1 MVGDITPW
9 WKTMQLRDEVRAGQG
24 RIDDVQMS
32 LHDAVFGKAGGARVP
47 YESAAYYGEITHPA
61 GSLVALMTQIVL
73 RLGVQ
78 DSNRARAVWRL
89 DQAMG
94 GGKSHGLI
102 GLWHLAKN
110 TTTLADTDLGRAVF
124 AQAEKIAG
132 QGSVAADLG
141 KPVCVVLDCDN
152 PEPRVEHDG
161 PAQTLGGRFLWRLFD
176 GANKKW
182 LAYKDHTASKAK
194 LAEALVDAGRPVL
207 ILVDEIMDY
216 LRWASNKDEKLALDD
231 MAFLRA
237 LLDTVND
244 VPNCAVV
251 VVMIASDKDRIVL
264 NDLGQ
269 RCRGELEDLLIRN
282 GEATTVSSG
291 GDFADIIRRRLFEN
305 PPPSEV
311 SAATARHFK
320 TAMAGVWTKEVF
332 AKTGVNEAGFAKA
345 VARSYP
351 FHPSLIE
358 IAENE
363 WSLHTGFQRVRST
376 IQVFAATVFSLEARA
391 EAGEWAPALIGPGDL
406 PMSERNVRDALL
418 DSGLVTDQRT
428 QASLREIAAV
438 EIADPDH
445 ADRGTARLLDLH
457 RSTQGWNADNPRA
470 AERAATAMFVYSVS
484 PRPNAKRGATETEI
498 RAATFVPVNS
508 YGPGDAEVV
517 LAELFHPDNG
527 LVAYDMVKGTGG
539 QQPRYYFETEKTLA
553 MHARAEREAVTDP
566 ERDEAVATIAFGLA
580 TSGSFDAVLKV
591 DGLGSPIAGTKPDVD
606 MLVSLLEGAGL
617 DDKHKTRLVIL
628 DSRWFSLL
636 NGIDS
641 ETRDAIE
648 AALGIGFRKL
658 AVSWASSC
666 VFACVNTQRRG
677 HARGIATEY
686 LAWKRVASLDAV
698 SANAQLKA
706 QADEQRAEAERRLKK
721 AVKEAYQHILYL
733 GEDAAG
739 GREVRSIRLQKEN
752 QSALDGQI
760 VWAELADA
768 DKAFGVGEFDAR
780 ALLHNLRDQ
789 DWGKPLSEIRDGFW
803 NTPRLPL
810 LPGGDADLRS
820 AVYSAV
826 QAGDL
831 VLVGADSQPRTVTT
845 AADVNLGASGIR
857 IQKPGAS
864 AAGAYVDV
872 PEVVGKDWPAA
883 RILLESIGLIPSST
897 GDGIVAAQDPPPGT
911 TVATGSTVT
920 LQVKKS
926 ATTPAR
932 EHMVG
937 ISAIKSLRDDAAARD
952 GIRNLLNE
960 IKNAVD
966 DDASHVQINITITTP
981 TASKD
986 KIVAR
991 AAEAGLTA
999 KVTDL

>member
-1 MVGDITPW
+1 MAGALTPW
-9 WKTMQLRDEVRAGQG
+9 WKTMQLREEVRAGQG

-32 LHDAVFGKAGGARVP
+32 LHDAVFGKAGGATVP
-47 YESAAYYGEITHPA
+47 YNSAAYYGEITHPA

-78 DSNRARAVWRL
+78 DSTLARAVWRL

-102 GLWHLAKN
+102 GLWHLASS
-110 TTTLADTDLGRAVF
+110 TTTLSQTDLGKAVF
-124 AQAEKIAG
+124 EGAESVAG
-132 QGSVAADLG
+132 KGSVAADLG

-161 PAQTLGGRFLWRLFD
+161 PAQTLGERFLWRLFD

-182 LAYKDHTASKAK
+182 LSYKDHTASKAK
-194 LAEALVDAGRPVL
+194 LAEALTDTGRPVL
-207 ILVDEIMDY
+207 ILIDEIMDY

-237 LLDTVND
+237 LLDTVNE
-244 VPNCAVV
+244 VPNCALV

-264 NDLGQ
+264 NELGQ

-305 PPPSEV
+305 PPPTEV
-311 SAATARHFK
+311 TTATAKHFK
-320 TAMAGVWTKEVF
+320 DAMSGTWTKEVF
-332 AKTGVNEAGFAKA
+332 GKIGGHGDGFAAA
-345 VARSYP
+345 VGRSYP
-351 FHPSLIE
+351 FHPSLID

-376 IQVFAATVFSLEARA
+376 IQVFAATVFSLSARA
-391 EAGEWAPALIGPGDL
+391 EHGDWIPALIGPGDL

-445 ADRGTARLLDLH
+445 ADRGTARLLDLN
-457 RSTQGWNADNPRA
+457 RGAQGWNSENPRA

-508 YGPGDAEVV
+508 YGPGDGEVV
-517 LAELFHPDNG
+517 LAELFDPDNG
-527 LVAYDMVKGTGG
+527 LVAYDLVKGTGG
-539 QQPRYYFETEKTLA
+539 QPPRYYFETEKTLA
-553 MHARAEREAVTDP
+553 MHARAEREAVTDV

-580 TSGSFDAVLKV
+580 TSGSFDSVV
-591 DGLGSPIAGTKPDVD
+591 NVEGNGSPPAGSKPAVD
-606 MLVSLLEGAGL
+606 ELISLLEGAGL
-617 DDKHKTRLVIL
+617 DDKHKTRLVVL

-648 AALGIGFRKL
+648 AALGIGPRKL

-698 SANAQLKA
+698 SSSAELKA
-706 QADEQRAEAERRLKK
+706 QADEQRSEAERRLNK

-733 GEDAAG
+733 GEDASG
-739 GREVRSIRLQKEN
+739 GRETRSIRLQKEN
-752 QSALDGQI
+752 QSALDGSI

-768 DKAFGVGEFDAR
+768 DKAFGVGEFDAK

-789 DWGKPLSEIRDGFW
+789 DWGKPLSEVRDGFW

-810 LPGGDADLRS
+810 LPAGDADLRN

-826 QAGDL
+826 QGGDV
-831 VLVGADSQPRTVTT
+831 VLVGVDGQPRTVTT

-857 IQKPGAS
+857 IQKPGGGS
-864 AAGAYVDV
+864 GATDV
-872 PEVVGKDWPAA
+872 EVPDVVGKQWPAA
-883 RILLESIGLIPSST
+883 RLLLEAEGLVPQSA
-897 GDGIVAAQDPPPGT
+897 GDGVVESQEPAAGTQVA
-911 TVATGSTVT
+911 VGSTVK
-920 LQVKKS
+920 VKVTKREPPP
-926 ATTPAR
+926 TK

-937 ISAIKSLRDDAAARD
+937 IATIKALRDDSAARD

-981 TASKD
+981 TGSKD
-986 KIVAR
+986 KIVSR
-991 AAEAGLTA
+991 AKEAGLNPN
-999 KVTDL
+999 VTDL

>member
-1 MVGDITPW
+1 
-9 WKTMQLRDEVRAGQG
+9 MQLRDEVRAGQG

-32 LHDAVFGKAGGARVP
+32 LHDAVFGKAGGATVP
-47 YESAAYYGEITHPA
+47 YESAVYYGEITHPA
-61 GSLVALMTQIVL
+61 GSLVALMAQIVL
-73 RLGVQ
+73 RLGVP
-78 DSNRARAVWRL
+78 DSNQARAVWRL

-102 GLWHLAKN
+102 GLWHLAKS
-110 TTTLADTDLGRAVF
+110 TTTLTQTDLGKAVF
-124 AQAEKIAG
+124 DLAETVSGKGTIAG
-132 QGSVAADLG
+132 DLG

-161 PAQTLGGRFLWRLFD
+161 PAKTLGERFLWRLFD

-194 LAEALVDAGRPVL
+194 LAEALTDVGRPVL

-216 LRWASNKDEKLALDD
+216 LRWASNRDEKLALDD

-244 VPNCAVV
+244 VPNCALV

-269 RCRGELEDLLIRN
+269 RCRAELEDLLIRN

-305 PPPSEV
+305 PPPTEV
-311 SAATARHFK
+311 SAATAKHFK
-320 TAMAGVWTKEVF
+320 DAMVGAWTKDVF
-332 AKTGVNEAGFAKA
+332 GKVGWSDAEFTSSVG
-345 VARSYP
+345 RCYP
-351 FHPSLIE
+351 FHPALID

-376 IQVFAATVFSLEARA
+376 IQVFAATVFSLNARA
-391 EAGEWAPALIGPGDL
+391 EQGEWVPSLIGPGDL

-428 QASLREIAAV
+428 QASLREIASV

-445 ADRGTARLLDLH
+445 VDRGTARLLDLN
-457 RSTQGWNADNPRA
+457 RPAQGWNADNPRA

-484 PRPNAKRGATETEI
+484 PRPNAKRGATEAEI

-517 LAELFHPDNG
+517 LAELFHPDSG
-527 LVAYDMVKGTGG
+527 LVAYDMVKGAGG
-539 QQPRYYFETEKTLA
+539 QPPRYYFETEKTLA
-553 MHARAEREAVTDP
+553 MHARAEREAVTDA
-566 ERDEAVATIAFGLA
+566 ERDEAVAAIAFGLA
-580 TSGSFDAVLKV
+580 TSGSFDVVVNV
-591 DGLGSPIAGTKPDVD
+591 DGVQSPPAGAKPDVAQ
-606 MLVSLLEGAGL
+606 LVSLLEGAGL

-641 ETRDAIE
+641 ETRNAIE
-648 AALGIGFRKL
+648 AALGVGPKKL

-666 VFACVNTQRRG
+666 VFACVNTQRRA
-677 HARGIATEY
+677 HARGIATEF
-686 LAWKRVASLDAV
+686 LAWKRVSSLDAV
-698 SANAQLKA
+698 SANAELKA
-706 QADEQRAEAERRLKK
+706 QADEQRSEAERRLKK

-733 GEDAAG
+733 GEDSTG
-739 GREVRSIRLQKEN
+739 GREVRTIRLQKEN

-768 DKAFGVGEFDAR
+768 DKAFGVGEFDAK
-780 ALLHNLRDQ
+780 AFLHNLRAQ

-810 LPGGDADLRS
+810 LPSGDADLRA

-831 VLVGADSQPRTVTT
+831 VLAGADGKPRTVTT

-857 IQKPGAS
+857 IQKPGGTS
-864 AAGAYVDV
+864 EDEEVEV
-872 PEVVGKDWPAA
+872 PDVVGKEWPAA
-883 RILLESIGLIPSST
+883 RLRLEALGLIPESN
-897 GDGIVAAQDPPPGT
+897 GDGLVASQDPPAGT
-911 TVATGSTVT
+911 TVAAGSTITV
-920 LQVKKS
+920 QVKKGGHEP
-926 ATTPAR
+926 TK

-937 ISAIKSLRDDAAARD
+937 VSVIKALRDDQPARD
-952 GIRNLLNE
+952 AIRNLLNE

-981 TASKD
+981 TGSKD
-986 KIVAR
+986 RIVSR
-991 AAEAGLTA
+991 AEEAGLNA

>member
-1 MVGDITPW
+1 MAGAITPW
-9 WKTMQLRDEVRAGQG
+9 WKTMQLREEVRAGQG

-32 LHDAVFGKAGGARVP
+32 LHDAVFGKAGGATVP

-78 DSNRARAVWRL
+78 DSNLARAVWRL

-102 GLWHLAKN
+102 GLWHLSNN
-110 TTTLADTDLGRAVF
+110 TTTLARTDLGKAVF
-124 AQAEKIAG
+124 TEAQVVAG
-132 QGSVAADLG
+132 KGSVAADLG

-161 PAQTLGGRFLWRLFD
+161 PAKTLGERFLWRLFD

-182 LAYKDHTASKAK
+182 LNYKDHTASKAK
-194 LAEALVDAGRPVL
+194 LAEALADAGRPVL
-207 ILVDEIMDY
+207 ILIDEVMDY
-216 LRWASNKDEKLALDD
+216 LRWASNKNEKLALDD

-244 VPNCAVV
+244 VPNCALV

-264 NDLGQ
+264 NELGQ
-269 RCRGELEDLLIRN
+269 RCRAELEDLLIRN

-305 PPPSEV
+305 PPPAEV
-311 SAATARHFK
+311 TAATAKHFK
-320 TAMAGVWTKEVF
+320 DAMSGSWTKDVF
-332 AKTGVNEAGFAKA
+332 GKLGGPDAGFAEA
-345 VARSYP
+345 VGRSYP
-351 FHPSLIE
+351 FHPSLID

-376 IQVFAATVFSLEARA
+376 IQVFAATVFSLSASA
-391 EAGEWAPALIGPGDL
+391 ENGDWVPALIGPGDL

-445 ADRGTARLLDLH
+445 TDRGTARLLDLN
-457 RSTQGWNADNPRA
+457 RGAQGWNAENPRA
-470 AERAATAMFVYSVS
+470 AERAATAMFVYSVT

-508 YGPGDAEVV
+508 YGPGDGEVV
-517 LAELFHPDNG
+517 LAELFDLDNG
-527 LVAYDMVKGTGG
+527 LVAYDLVKGAGG
-539 QQPRYYFETEKTLA
+539 QPARYYFETEKTLA
-553 MHARAEREAVTDP
+553 MHARAEREAVTDV

-580 TSGSFDAVLKV
+580 TSGSFDSVV
-591 DGLGSPIAGTKPDVD
+591 TVEGSGSPSAGSKPGVD
-606 MLVSLLEGAGL
+606 ELISLLEGAGL
-617 DDKHKTRLVIL
+617 DDKHKTRLVVL

-648 AALGIGFRKL
+648 AALGIGSKKL

-677 HARGIATEY
+677 HARGIATEF

-698 SANAQLKA
+698 ISSEELKA
-706 QADEQRAEAERRLKK
+706 QADEQRSEAERRLRK

-733 GEDAAG
+733 GEDASG

-752 QSALDGQI
+752 QSALDGSI

-768 DKAFGVGEFDAR
+768 DKAFGIGEFDAK

-789 DWGKPLSEIRDGFW
+789 DWGKPLSEVRDGFW

-810 LPGGDADLRS
+810 LPGGDADLRN
-820 AVYSAV
+820 AVHAAV
-826 QAGDL
+826 RGGDA
-831 VLVGADSQPRTVTT
+831 VLVGADGQPRTVTT

-857 IQKPGAS
+857 ISKPGG
-864 AAGAYVDV
+864 GAVGEEVEV
-872 PEVVGKDWPAA
+872 PDVVGKEWPAA
-883 RILLESIGLIPSST
+883 RLQLETAGLVPQSS
-897 GDGIVAAQDPPPGT
+897 GDGVIESQDPVAGTQVAAGT
-911 TVATGSTVT
+911 TITVK
-920 LQVKKS
+920 VKRD
-926 ATTPAR
+926 APAPTQ

-937 ISAIKSLRDDAAARD
+937 IAAIKSLRDDSGARD

-981 TASKD
+981 TGSKD
-986 KIVAR
+986 KIVTR
-991 AAEAGLTA
+991 AEEAGLTA
-999 KVTDL
+999 NVTDL